1 MSAAPLPFEWDGEA
15 MRPLPAFTRRADQLY
30 TVGERYILDAHEQRS
45 ALSHRHYFAAIR
57 EAWATMP
64 EHETDRFPNP
74 EALRKWAL
82 IKAGHCDTRTLVASS
97 KAEAVKL
104 ATFVRPMDS
113 AAIVVVR
120 EAVVTVYTAHSQSE
134 RAMGKAEFQR
144 SKDDVLRVIAEMLG
158 TDAKTLAKAGEA
170 A

>member
-1 MSAAPLPFEWDGEA
+1 MTPIPFEWDGEA

-45 ALSHRHYFAAIR
+45 AASHRHYFAAIR

-82 IKAGHCDTRTLVASS
+82 IKAGHCGTRTLVASS
-97 KAEAVKL
+97 KAEAERL
-104 ATFVRPMDS
+104 AAFTRPMDS
-113 AAIVVVR
+113 EAIVTVR
-120 EAVVTVYTAHSQSE
+120 DAVVTVYTPRSQSS
-134 RAMGKAEFQR
+134 RAMDKQTFQK

-158 TDAKTLAKAGEA
+158 TDAKTLAKAGETA
-170 A
+170 